1 MKQCGVAQSEPLCI
15 NHGVQEEI
23 AASAP
28 TTAFTL
34 GRFLEIFVGSG
45 NLSRAVLQE
54 ASDYVEV
61 LSMPGSVF
69 NDVDVSSDCDFEML
83 LDTSALWKHMAP
95 PCKSFSRARRADHIA
110 VAKTLR
116 SDSRPEGFGC
126 SMTKDANKLVER
138 CIEIL
143 SLIHISEPTR
153 LV

>member
-1 MKQCGVAQSEPLCI
+1 MKQCGVAQSMPLCI
-15 NHGVQEEI
+15 NHGVQEGI

-28 TTAFTL
+28 TAAFTL

-95 PCKSFSRARRADHIA
+95 PVSYTHL
-110 VAKTLR
+110 TL
-116 SDSRPEGFGC
+116 P
-126 SMTKDANKLVER
+126 TILLV
-138 CIEIL
+138 
-143 SLIHISEPTR
+143 
-153 LV
+153 